1 MILAFQ
7 IIFCI
12 LIYTLVFCLPIHR
25 SFILKRK
32 WNKALHQFDIKNSEI
47 ESIDLFNYKTNNKH
61 IY

>member
-1 MILAFQ
+1 MILAVQ

-12 LIYTLVFCLPIHR
+12 LIYTLVFFLPIYR
-25 SFILKRK
+25 SFMLKRK
-32 WNKALHQFDIKNSEI
+32 WNKALRQFNIKNSEI

>member
-1 MILAFQ
+1 MILAVQ

-12 LIYTLVFCLPIHR
+12 LIYTLVFFLPIYR

-32 WNKALHQFDIKNSEI
+32 WNKALLQFDIKNSEI